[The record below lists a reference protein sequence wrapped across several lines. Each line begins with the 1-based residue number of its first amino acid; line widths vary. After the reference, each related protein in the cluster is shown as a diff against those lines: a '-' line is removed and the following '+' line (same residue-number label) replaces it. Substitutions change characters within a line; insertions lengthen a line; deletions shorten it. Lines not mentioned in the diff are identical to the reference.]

1 MVKVAGARVV
11 CSCRADKPWK
21 MVGMRMLVVDPRLV
35 TDSHS
40 QALLTPMCDYCH
52 TTTETISSYGHN
64 NPDEPVSDSGN
75 KLLTCSSSSF
85 LVKSWFIDLPH
96 KMQTYDTIKMATCPG
111 TFRLDLVY
119 ILGMQFLYRQ
129 VAGFLPDNNQRIIYQ
144 TSLFFCYYSI
154 PEERE
159 VASDTLPLRYL
170 FLSSKHEHLRL
181 LLY

>member
-40 QALLTPMCDYCH
+40 QALLTPTCDYCH

-119 ILGMQFLYRQ
+119 ILGMQFLYSTDKSLDS
-129 VAGFLPDNNQRIIYQ
+129 FLITTRGSFTRPHFSFATIR
-144 TSLFFCYYSI
+144 
-154 PEERE
+154 
-159 VASDTLPLRYL
+159 
-170 FLSSKHEHLRL
+170 FLKKGKL
-181 LLY
+181 LQIR